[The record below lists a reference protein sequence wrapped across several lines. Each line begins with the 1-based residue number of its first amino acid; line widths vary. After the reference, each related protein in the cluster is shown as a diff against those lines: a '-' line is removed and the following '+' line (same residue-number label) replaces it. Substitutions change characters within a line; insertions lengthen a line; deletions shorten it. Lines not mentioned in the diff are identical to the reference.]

1 MYSQKSLQPIK
12 ILIVEDFHVETGV
25 IERELTDAEFNYDS
39 KVVCTED
46 EYIKALHAFSPDVI
60 LSPYSLAT
68 TNAVKL
74 LSIARS
80 EGFEVPFI
88 LLAFDLSE
96 DIAIDLLA
104 EGIEDYVQRSTLKRL
119 PVAIRKALQRYKIQ
133 LELLLSEVKLRE
145 SEASLREAQKLA
157 KVGSWEWDIEQEKF
171 LCSDETF
178 RIYGIEKSDLS
189 LAEAQ
194 SFIHSKDKDRITKA
208 MSTSLSQALI
218 PSVEYTIVAGDGKV
232 KDVRVHAQAIRNS
245 DNKIVKI
252 IGTLQDVTERKKI
265 ELELI
270 RSQRLLSLGEEISH
284 SGSFELDLI
293 NRKTIWSPNF
303 YSITGIKQGTVI
315 TDELFASHV
324 HPEDREAYTSALAAN
339 IKSGVGQP
347 FVYRFIRPDNG
358 QIVHLL
364 ANGRRVE
371 EDGEIRWIGGVLD
384 ITERVLAQ
392 DELEDKTIQ
401 RDLILSTAK
410 IGVWHWTVGSNKLEW
425 DENCAQLF
433 DEFSTEIDT
442 EQFYLLIHPEDR
454 DYVRDQ
460 LIKGLKAGEYS
471 AEYRLTRNDSTTFV
485 LSRGR
490 AVIGK
495 NGKATCIDGI
505 IIDITDR
512 KRDQEQIKM
521 LSLVASETNSGVL
534 IHDAQGRITWANRG
548 FTNITGYSL
557 EEALGKEPWTF
568 LSGPGT
574 NQELIETTYAMLRA
588 GKSFTSENVLLNKN
602 GQAVWVS
609 TAFSPIMDDQGK
621 LKKVV
626 SVGVD
631 ITDQKQKEFSEKTML
646 EKLEKA
652 NNELKKRSSN

>member
-1 MYSQKSLQPIK
+1 MNSRKTLQPIK

-157 KVGSWEWDIEQEKF
+157 KVGSWEWDIKKKKF
-171 LCSDETF
+171 VCSDETF
-178 RIYGIEKSDLS
+178 RIYGIKKRDLS
-189 LAEAQ
+189 IAEAQ
-194 SFIHSKDKDRITKA
+194 SFIHSKDKERIA
-208 MSTSLSQALI
+208 ELMSTKITGGLL
-218 PSVEYTIVAGDGKV
+218 PTVEYTIVAGDGKT
-232 KDVRVHAQAIRNS
+232 KEVRANAQEIRNAEGYII
-245 DNKIVKI
+245 KV
-252 IGTLQDVTERKKI
+252 IGTLQDITERKKI

-270 RSQRLLSLGEEISH
+270 KSQSLLSLGEEISH
-284 SGSFELDLI
+284 SGSFELDLV
-293 NRKTIWSPNF
+293 NSKTTWSPNF
-303 YSITGIKQGTVI
+303 YRITGIKHGSVI
-315 TDELFASHV
+315 NNEFFVSHV
-324 HPEDREAYTSALAAN
+324 HPEDKDAYKNALAAN
-339 IKSGVGQP
+339 IRSGVGQP
-347 FVYRFIRPDNG
+347 FVYRIIRPDNG

-371 EDGEIRWIGGVLD
+371 EDGKTRWIGGVLD

-392 DELEDKTIQ
+392 DELENKTIQ

-410 IGVWHWTVGSNKLEW
+410 IGVWHWSVGSDKLVW
-425 DENCAQLF
+425 DESCAQLF
-433 DEFSTEIDT
+433 DQFSTEIDT
-442 EQFYLLIHPEDR
+442 EKFYFLIHPEDR
-454 DYVRDQ
+454 DYVREQ
-460 LIKGLKAGEYS
+460 LIKGLKTGEYS

-495 NGKATCIDGI
+495 NGKATRIDGI

-534 IHDAQGRITWANRG
+534 IHDAQGRITWSNRG
-548 FTNITGYSL
+548 FTSITGYSL

-568 LSGPGT
+568 LSGPDT
-574 NQELIETTYAMLRA
+574 NMELIETTYAMLRA

-609 TAFSPIMDDQGK
+609 TAFSPIMDEKGN

-631 ITDQKQKEFSEKTML
+631 ITDQKQKEFSQKTML
-646 EKLEKA
+646 EELEKA
-652 NNELKKRSSN
+652 NSELKKRSSS